1 MSESAG
7 HSGGNGAA
15 GPPAAPSFRPATEP
29 AAPAPRLSRH
39 DGLERLRRAR
49 AASNNPP
56 PVEPPH
62 RQAQEADA
70 PVPAEHEQHEGEGE
84 GGAELEGGYESG
96 DTYELLID
104 GKPQRVT
111 LDELQRGYLRQSD
124 YTKKA
129 TSAAQEAQKAAE
141 TYRAFEHAT
150 AALRQ
155 KLAVFTTDAGREFE
169 QPVDWVKLAQ
179 QDPLG
184 YAEKRARFEALRD
197 AQGEQARLEQLRA
210 AQQAQQQEAQFRSGF
225 AHLTRALPGWKDA
238 ATRTKIQDDIKG
250 YALEVGYSEEELAS
264 NPIVDPR
271 QIIVLHDAMNGR
283 RMAGRKV
290 TPSSPEP
297 SRPVRGGTP
306 APQPT
311 QREREARKSFD
322 AAPNARNGFE
332 LWKTI
337 KQQRPPGRR

>member
-15 GPPAAPSFRPATEP
+15 GPPAPPSFRPAAEP
-29 AAPAPRLSRH
+29 AAPAPRLSQG
-39 DGLERLRRAR
+39 DGLDRLRRAR
-49 AASNNPP
+49 AAANNPP
-56 PVEPPH
+56 PPEPPQRH
-62 RQAQEADA
+62 AETEA
-70 PVPAEHEQHEGEGE
+70 PAEHERGGEG
-84 GGAELEGGYESG
+84 AEQEGGYEGGG

-155 KLAVFTTDAGREFE
+155 KLAVFTTDAGREFQE
-169 QPVDWVKLAQ
+169 PVDWVTLAK

-197 AQGEQARLEQLRA
+197 AQGEQARLEQLRQ
-210 AQQAQQQEAQFRSGF
+210 AQHAQQQEAQFRAGF
-225 AHLTRALPGWKDA
+225 AHLTRALPGWKDP
-238 ATRTKIQDDIKG
+238 ATRTKIQEDIKG
-250 YALEVGYSEEELAS
+250 YALEVGYSEEELAH

-290 TPSSPEP
+290 TPNPPEP
-297 SRPVRGGTP
+297 GRPMRGGTP

-311 QREREARKSFD
+311 QRVREAEKRFD
-322 AAPNARNGFE
+322 SAPSAKNGFE

-337 KQQRPPGRR
+337 KQGSRK